1 MTKLQGNLLNNWL
14 HVTSGM
20 KKEEVQNLR
29 KTNLATLLTEIE
41 CCSKLYSFLAK
52 RLANIVVYTK

>member
-1 MTKLQGNLLNNWL
+1 MIKLQMTKLQGNLLNNWL
-14 HVTSGM
+14 HVTSGGM

-41 CCSKLYSFLAK
+41 
-52 RLANIVVYTK
+52 